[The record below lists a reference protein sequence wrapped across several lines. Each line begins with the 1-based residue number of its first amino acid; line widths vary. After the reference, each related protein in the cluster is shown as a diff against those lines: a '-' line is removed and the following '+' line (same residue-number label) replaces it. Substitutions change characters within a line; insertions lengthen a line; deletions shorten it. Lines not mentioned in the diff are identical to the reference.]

1 MERAKGRLEAAIA
14 MSAVPIPEE
23 VSMTPTAGIIYNYP
37 ATAANSGR
45 SGWSVLRL
53 RDDVVADIRH

>member
-1 MERAKGRLEAAIA
+1 
-14 MSAVPIPEE
+14 
-23 VSMTPTAGIIYNYP
+23 MTPTAGIIYNYP